1 MDFHYPA
8 HVCLVFEA
16 LGVPEEERTLQV
28 ERVLE
33 TGHLVQIREDRGR
46 YYLCGLPHELPISPN
61 DSLLESLIEEPFES
75 SASGFYSYEPDKEQL
90 IYWSEIL
97 PGERP
102 GADPTPDI
110 SEFLAELTEISKKL
124 SLAGAL

>member
-1 MDFHYPA
+1 MNHPFPA
-8 HVCLVFEA
+8 HISLFLDA
-16 LGVPEEERTLQV
+16 FGVPEEERALPL

-33 TGHLVQIREDRGR
+33 TGHVVQVREDRGR
-46 YYLCGLPHELPISPN
+46 YYLCGLPHELPVPAN
-61 DSLLESLIEEPFES
+61 DPLLESLIEEPFES
-75 SASGFYSYEPDKEQL
+75 GASGFYSYEPDKEQL

-97 PGERP
+97 PGDRP
-102 GADPTPDI
+102 GADPTPDV

>member
-8 HVCLVFEA
+8 HVSLVFEA
-16 LGVPEEERTLQV
+16 LGVPEEERTLPV